1 MVGKINEQDQGDQE
15 NMKNS
20 IAGKKWLAAC
30 ALSLLV
36 SAQALAEDKVTLLL
50 DWFVNP
56 DHAPI
61 VIAEKKGYFAEQGLE
76 VDIQEP
82 ADPSMPP
89 KLVAAGKADMAVTYQ
104 PQLHM
109 QIDEGLPLTRV
120 ATLIATPLNTLV
132 TLKSSNI
139 NSIADL
145 KGKKVGFSVGG
156 FEDILL
162 KVMLKE
168 KGLTFDDVELVNVN
182 WSLSPSLITG
192 KVDAVVGAFRNFELN
207 QLDIEN
213 HPGHAFY
220 VEEEG
225 VPAYDELIMVVNNKD
240 RDHEKYRRFNVAL
253 EKAVQYIVNHPDEAW
268 TVFKD
273 YKPKELDNEL
283 NLRARKDTWP
293 RFALQPGA
301 LGQRRYETFAR
312 FMQEQGLIKN
322 KVPALADYAI
332 EP

>member
-1 MVGKINEQDQGDQE
+1 
-15 NMKNS
+15 MKTLIS
-20 IAGKKWLAAC
+20 GKKYLAAG
-30 ALSLLV
+30 ALSLMM
-36 SAQALAEDKVTLLL
+36 STQALAADKVTLLL

-61 VIAEKKGYFAEQGLE
+61 IIAEKKGYFEAHDLQ
-76 VDIQEP
+76 VNIQEP

-109 QIDEGLPLTRV
+109 QIDEGLPLTRIS
-120 ATLIATPLNTLV
+120 TLIATPLNTLV

-139 NSIADL
+139 TSIADL

-162 KVMLKE
+162 KVMLQHH
-168 KGLTFDDVELVNVN
+168 GLSFDDVEIINVN

-192 KVDAVVGAFRNFELN
+192 NADAVIGAYRNFELN
-207 QLDIEN
+207 QLDIEG

-225 VPAYDELIMVVNNKD
+225 VPSYEELIIVVNNKD
-240 RDHEKYRRFNVAL
+240 RDDDKYRRFNLAM
-253 EKAVQYIVNHPDEAW
+253 EQAVQFIVNHPDEAW
-268 TVFKD
+268 ELFKD
-273 YKPKELDNEL
+273 YKPKELDDEL
-283 NLRARKDTWP
+283 NRRAWKDTLP
-293 RFALQPGA
+293 RFALRPGA
-301 LGQRRYETFAR
+301 LSQRRYADFAD
-312 FMQEQGLIKN
+312 FMKEQGLIN
-322 KVPALADYAI
+322 NTPAVTEYAI

>member
-1 MVGKINEQDQGDQE
+1 
-15 NMKNS
+15 MKTLIS
-20 IAGKKWLAAC
+20 GKKYLAAG
-30 ALSLLV
+30 ALSLIM
-36 SAQALAEDKVTLLL
+36 STQALAADKVTLLL

-61 VIAEKKGYFAEQGLE
+61 IIAEKKGYFEAHDLQ
-76 VDIQEP
+76 VNIQEP

-109 QIDEGLPLTRV
+109 QIDEGLPLTRIS
-120 ATLIATPLNTLV
+120 TLIATPLNTLV

-139 NSIADL
+139 TSIADL

-162 KVMLKE
+162 KVMLQHH
-168 KGLTFDDVELVNVN
+168 GLSFDDVEIINVN

-192 KVDAVVGAFRNFELN
+192 NADAVIGAYRNFELN
-207 QLDIEN
+207 QLDIEG

-225 VPAYDELIMVVNNKD
+225 VPSYEELIIVVNNKD
-240 RDHEKYRRFNVAL
+240 RDDDKYRRFNLAM
-253 EKAVQYIVNHPDEAW
+253 EQAVQFIVNHPDEAW
-268 TVFKD
+268 ELFKD
-273 YKPKELDNEL
+273 YKPKELDDEL
-283 NLRARKDTWP
+283 NRRAWKDTLP
-293 RFALQPGA
+293 RFALRPGA
-301 LGQRRYETFAR
+301 LSQRRYADFAD
-312 FMQEQGLIKN
+312 FMKEQGLIN
-322 KVPALADYAI
+322 NTPAVTEYAI

>member
-1 MVGKINEQDQGDQE
+1 
-15 NMKNS
+15 MKS
-20 IAGKKWLAAC
+20 LFSSKKLLAAG
-30 ALSLLV
+30 ALSLLM

-61 VIAEKKGYFAEQGLE
+61 IIAEKKGYFSEQNLKVE
-76 VDIQEP
+76 IQEP

-109 QIDEGLPLTRV
+109 QIDEGLPLTRIS
-120 ATLIATPLNTLV
+120 TLVATPLNTLV

-139 NSIADL
+139 TSIAEL
-145 KGKKVGFSVGG
+145 KGKKIGFSVGG
-156 FEDILL
+156 FEDVLL
-162 KVMLKE
+162 KVMLRKYD
-168 KGLTFDDVELVNVN
+168 LTFDDVELVNVN

-192 KVDAVVGAFRNFELN
+192 KVDAVIGSYRNFELN

-225 VPAYDELIMVVNNKD
+225 VPSYEELIIVVNNAD
-240 RDHEKYRRFNVAL
+240 RDDDKYRRFNIAMAQ
-253 EKAVQYIVNHPDEAW
+253 AVQYLVNHPDEAW
-268 TVFKD
+268 TLFKD
-273 YKPKELDNEL
+273 YKPAELDDEL
-283 NLRARKDTWP
+283 NRRAWKDTLP
-293 RFALQPGA
+293 RFALRPGA
-301 LGQRRYETFAR
+301 LNHRGYESFAK
-312 FMQEQGLIKN
+312 FMHEQGLIKQ
-322 KVPALADYAI
+322 VPAAVEDYAI

>member
-1 MVGKINEQDQGDQE
+1 
-15 NMKNS
+15 MKKLFAKKLLT
-20 IAGKKWLAAC
+20 AG
-30 ALSLLV
+30 ALSLV
-36 SAQALAEDKVTLLL
+36 MSTQAFGEDKITLLL
-50 DWFVNP
+50 DWFINP

-61 VIAEKKGYFAEQGLE
+61 IIAEKKGYFKEQDLK

-120 ATLIATPLNTLV
+120 STLVATPLNTLV

-139 NSIADL
+139 TSIADL
-145 KGKKVGFSVGG
+145 KGKKIGFSVGG

-162 KVMLKE
+162 KVMLK
-168 KGLTFDDVELVNVN
+168 KYDLTFDDVELVNVN

-192 KVDAVVGAFRNFELN
+192 KVDAVIGSYRNFELN
-207 QLDIEN
+207 QLDIEE

-225 VPAYDELIMVVNNKD
+225 VPSYEELIIVVNNKD
-240 RDHEKYRRFNVAL
+240 REDDKYRRFNIAM
-253 EKAVQYIVNHPDEAW
+253 EQAVQYLINHPEEAW
-268 TVFKD
+268 TMFKD
-273 YKPKELDNEL
+273 YKPAELDDEL
-283 NLRARKDTWP
+283 NRRAWKDTLP
-293 RFALQPGA
+293 RFALRPGA
-301 LGQRRYETFAR
+301 VNHRGYESFAK
-312 FMQEQGLIKN
+312 FMHEQGLIKE
-322 KVPALADYAI
+322 VPAKVADYAI

>member
-1 MVGKINEQDQGDQE
+1 
-15 NMKNS
+15 MKNFS
-20 IAGKKWLAAC
+20 AKKLLTAG
-30 ALSLLV
+30 ALSLLMSTQV
-36 SAQALAEDKVTLLL
+36 LAEDKVTLLL

-61 VIAEKKGYFAEQGLE
+61 IIADKKGYFSEQNLK

-120 ATLIATPLNTLV
+120 STLVATPLNTLV

-139 NSIADL
+139 TSIADL

-156 FEDILL
+156 FEDVLL
-162 KVMLKE
+162 RVMLKTH
-168 KGLTFDDVELVNVN
+168 GLSLDDVELINVN

-192 KVDAVVGAFRNFELN
+192 KVDAVIGSYRNFELN

-213 HPGHAFY
+213 HPGQAFY

-225 VPAYDELIMVVNNKD
+225 VPTYEELIVVVNNKD
-240 RDHEKYRRFNVAL
+240 RDADKFRRFNIAM
-253 EKAVQYIVNHPDEAW
+253 EQAVQYIINHPDEAW

-273 YKPKELDNEL
+273 YKPAELDDEL
-283 NLRARKDTWP
+283 NRRAWKDTLP
-293 RFALQPGA
+293 RFALRPGA
-301 LGQRRYETFAR
+301 LNQRGYESFAK
-312 FMQEQGLIKN
+312 FMHEQGLIK
-322 KVPALADYAI
+322 KEPVAVADYAI

>member
-1 MVGKINEQDQGDQE
+1 
-15 NMKNS
+15 MKKFFAKKLLT
-20 IAGKKWLAAC
+20 AG
-30 ALSLLV
+30 ALSLV
-36 SAQALAEDKVTLLL
+36 MSTQAFAEDKITLLL
-50 DWFVNP
+50 DWFINP

-61 VIAEKKGYFAEQGLE
+61 IIAEKKGYFKEQDLK

-120 ATLIATPLNTLV
+120 STLVATPLNTLV

-139 NSIADL
+139 TSIADL
-145 KGKKVGFSVGG
+145 KGKKIGFSVGG

-162 KVMLKE
+162 KVMLK
-168 KGLTFDDVELVNVN
+168 KYDLTFDDVELVNVN

-192 KVDAVVGAFRNFELN
+192 KVDAVIGSYRNFELN
-207 QLDIEN
+207 QLDIEE

-225 VPAYDELIMVVNNKD
+225 VPSYEELIIVVNNKD
-240 RDHEKYRRFNVAL
+240 REDDKYRRFNIAM
-253 EKAVQYIVNHPDEAW
+253 EQAVQYLINHPDEAW
-268 TVFKD
+268 TMFKD
-273 YKPKELDNEL
+273 YKPAELDDEL
-283 NLRARKDTWP
+283 NRRAWKDTLP
-293 RFALQPGA
+293 RFALRPGA
-301 LGQRRYETFAR
+301 VNHRGYESFAK
-312 FMQEQGLIKN
+312 FMHEQGLIKE
-322 KVPALADYAI
+322 VPAKVADYAI

>member
-1 MVGKINEQDQGDQE
+1 MI
-15 NMKNS
+15 MKNS
-20 IAGKKWLAAC
+20 VLAKKWLAVC
-30 ALSLLV
+30 ALSLCM

-56 DHAPI
+56 DHAAI
-61 VIAEKKGYFAEQGLE
+61 VIAEKKGYFAEQGLT

-139 NSIADL
+139 TSIADL

-162 KVMLKE
+162 KVMLKS
-168 KGLTFDDVELVNVN
+168 KGLSFDDVELVNVN

-207 QLDIEN
+207 QLEIEN
-213 HPGHAFY
+213 YPGHAFY

-225 VPAYDELIMVVNNKD
+225 VPSYDELILVVNNKD
-240 RDHEKYRRFNVAL
+240 RDQDTYRRFNVAL
-253 EKAVQYIVNHPDEAW
+253 EQAVQFIVNHPDDAW
-268 TVFKD
+268 ILFKD
-273 YKPKELDNEL
+273 YKPQELDNEL
-283 NLRARKDTWP
+283 NRRAWKDTLP

-301 LGQRRYETFAR
+301 LGHRRYETFAR
-312 FMQEQGLIKN
+312 FMQEQGLIK
-322 KVPALADYAI
+322 KVPAIEDYAI

>member
-20 IAGKKWLAAC
+20 IAGKKWLATC

-273 YKPKELDNEL
+273 YKSKELDNEL
-283 NLRARKDTWP
+283 NRRAWKDTLP

-322 KVPALADYAI
+322 QVPTLADYAI

>member
-1 MVGKINEQDQGDQE
+1 
-15 NMKNS
+15 MKTLIS
-20 IAGKKWLAAC
+20 GKKYLAAG
-30 ALSLLV
+30 ALSLMM
-36 SAQALAEDKVTLLL
+36 STQALAADKVTLLL

-61 VIAEKKGYFAEQGLE
+61 IIAEKKGYFEAHDLQ
-76 VDIQEP
+76 VNIQEP

-109 QIDEGLPLTRV
+109 QIDEGLPLTRIS
-120 ATLIATPLNTLV
+120 TLIATPLNTLV

-139 NSIADL
+139 TSIADL

-162 KVMLKE
+162 KVMLQHH
-168 KGLTFDDVELVNVN
+168 GLSFDDVEIINVN

-192 KVDAVVGAFRNFELN
+192 NADAVIGAYRNFELN
-207 QLDIEN
+207 QLDIEG
-213 HPGHAFY
+213 HSGHAFY

-225 VPAYDELIMVVNNKD
+225 VPSYEELIFVVNNKD
-240 RDHEKYRRFNVAL
+240 RDDDKYRRFNLAM
-253 EKAVQYIVNHPDEAW
+253 EQAVQFIVNHPDEAW
-268 TVFKD
+268 ELFKD
-273 YKPKELDNEL
+273 YKPKELDDEL
-283 NLRARKDTWP
+283 NRRAWKDTLP
-293 RFALQPGA
+293 RFALRPGA
-301 LGQRRYETFAR
+301 LSQRRYADFAD
-312 FMQEQGLIKN
+312 FMKEQGLIN
-322 KVPALADYAI
+322 NTPAVTEYAI

>member
-1 MVGKINEQDQGDQE
+1 
-15 NMKNS
+15 MKS
-20 IAGKKWLAAC
+20 LFSRKKLLAAG
-30 ALSLLV
+30 ALSLLM
-36 SAQALAEDKVTLLL
+36 STQALAEDKVTLLL

-61 VIAEKKGYFAEQGLE
+61 IIAEQKGYFKDQDLK

-120 ATLIATPLNTLV
+120 TTLIATPLNTLV

-139 NSIADL
+139 SSIADL
-145 KGKKVGFSVGG
+145 KGKKIGFSVSG
-156 FEDILL
+156 FEDVLL
-162 KVMLKE
+162 SVMLQHH
-168 KGLTFDDVELVNVN
+168 GLTMDDVELVNVN

-192 KVDAVVGAFRNFELN
+192 KVDAVIGSYRNFELN

-225 VPAYDELIMVVNNKD
+225 VPTYEELIIVVNNKD
-240 RDHEKYRRFNVAL
+240 RDHDKYRRFNLAL
-253 EKAVQYIVNHPDEAW
+253 EQAVQFIVNHPDEAW
-268 TVFKD
+268 TLFKD
-273 YKPKELDNEL
+273 YKPAELDDEL
-283 NLRARKDTWP
+283 NRRAWKDTLT
-293 RFALQPGA
+293 RFALRPGA
-301 LGQRRYETFAR
+301 LSERSYEAFAK
-312 FMQEQGLIKN
+312 FMQEQKLIKQ
-322 KVPALADYAI
+322 VPTAVADYAI

>member
-1 MVGKINEQDQGDQE
+1 
-15 NMKNS
+15 MKKLFAKKLLT
-20 IAGKKWLAAC
+20 AG
-30 ALSLLV
+30 ALSLAM
-36 SAQALAEDKVTLLL
+36 STQAFAEDKITLLL
-50 DWFVNP
+50 DWFINP

-61 VIAEKKGYFAEQGLE
+61 IIAEKKGYFKDQELK

-120 ATLIATPLNTLV
+120 STLVATPLNTLV

-139 NSIADL
+139 TSISDL
-145 KGKKVGFSVGG
+145 KGKKIGFSVGG
-156 FEDILL
+156 FEDTLL
-162 KVMLKE
+162 KVMLK
-168 KGLTFDDVELVNVN
+168 KYDLTFDDVELINVN

-192 KVDAVVGAFRNFELN
+192 KVDAVIGSYRNFELN

-225 VPAYDELIMVVNNKD
+225 VPSYEELIIVVNNKD
-240 RDHEKYRRFNVAL
+240 RDDDKYRRFNIAM
-253 EKAVQYIVNHPDEAW
+253 EQAVQYLINHPDEAW
-268 TVFKD
+268 TMFKD
-273 YKPKELDNEL
+273 YKPAELDDEL
-283 NLRARKDTWP
+283 NRRAWKDTLP
-293 RFALQPGA
+293 RFALRPGA
-301 LGQRRYETFAR
+301 VNHRGYESFAK
-312 FMQEQGLIKN
+312 FMHEQGLIKQAPTA
-322 KVPALADYAI
+322 VADYAI

>member
-1 MVGKINEQDQGDQE
+1 
-15 NMKNS
+15 MKNFMT
-20 IAGKKWLAAC
+20 KKLLSSAV
-30 ALSLLV
+30 LSLLI
-36 SAQALAEDKVTLLL
+36 STQAVAEDKISLLL

-61 VIAEKKGYFAEQGLE
+61 IIAEQKGYFKEQDLK

-89 KLVAAGKADMAVTYQ
+89 KLVAASKADMAVTYQ

-120 ATLIATPLNTLV
+120 STLVATPLNTLV

-139 NSIADL
+139 TEIADL
-145 KGKKVGFSVGG
+145 KGKKIGFSVGG
-156 FEDILL
+156 FEDVLL
-162 KVMLKE
+162 RVMLKTHGVNLDE
-168 KGLTFDDVELVNVN
+168 VELINVN

-192 KVDAVVGAFRNFELN
+192 KVDAVIGSYRNFELN

-225 VPAYDELIMVVNNKD
+225 VPSYEELIIVVNNKD
-240 RDHEKYRRFNVAL
+240 RGNDKYRRFNIAM
-253 EKAVQYIVNHPDEAW
+253 EKAVQYLINHPEEAW
-268 TVFKD
+268 ELFKN
-273 YKPKELDNEL
+273 YKAAELDDEL
-283 NLRARKDTWP
+283 NRRAWKDTLP
-293 RFALQPGA
+293 RFALRPGA
-301 LGQRRYETFAR
+301 VNQRGYESFAK
-312 FMQEQGLIKN
+312 FMHEQGLIKEAP
-322 KVPALADYAI
+322 KAVADYAI

>member
-1 MVGKINEQDQGDQE
+1 MKKLFAKKLLTVG
-15 NMKNS
+15 
-20 IAGKKWLAAC
+20 
-30 ALSLLV
+30 ALSLV
-36 SAQALAEDKVTLLL
+36 MSTQAFAEDKITLLL
-50 DWFVNP
+50 DWFINP

-61 VIAEKKGYFAEQGLE
+61 IIAEKKGYFKEQDLK

-120 ATLIATPLNTLV
+120 STLVATPLNTLV

-139 NSIADL
+139 TSIADL
-145 KGKKVGFSVGG
+145 KGKKIGFSVGG

-162 KVMLKE
+162 KVMLK
-168 KGLTFDDVELVNVN
+168 KYDLTFDDVELVNVN

-192 KVDAVVGAFRNFELN
+192 KVDAVIGSYRNFELN
-207 QLDIEN
+207 QLDIEE

-225 VPAYDELIMVVNNKD
+225 VPSYEELIIVVNNKD
-240 RDHEKYRRFNVAL
+240 REDDKYRRFNIAM
-253 EKAVQYIVNHPDEAW
+253 EQAVQYLINHPEEAW
-268 TVFKD
+268 TMFKD
-273 YKPKELDNEL
+273 YKPAELDDEL
-283 NLRARKDTWP
+283 NRRAWKDTLP
-293 RFALQPGA
+293 RFALRPGA
-301 LGQRRYETFAR
+301 VNHRGYESFAK
-312 FMQEQGLIKN
+312 FMHEQGLIKE
-322 KVPALADYAI
+322 VPAKVADYAI

>member
-1 MVGKINEQDQGDQE
+1 
-15 NMKNS
+15 MKKFFE
-20 IAGKKWLAAC
+20 KKLLMTAA
-30 ALSLLV
+30 ASLV
-36 SAQALAEDKVTLLL
+36 MSSQAFAEDKITLVL

-61 VIAEKKGYFAEQGLE
+61 IIAEKKGYFKEQELS

-120 ATLIATPLNTLV
+120 STLVATPLNTLV

-139 NSIADL
+139 TSVAEL
-145 KGKKVGFSVGG
+145 KGKKIGFSVGG
-156 FEDILL
+156 FEDVLL
-162 KVMLKE
+162 RVMLKTH
-168 KGLTFDDVELVNVN
+168 GLTFDDVELVNVN

-192 KVDAVVGAFRNFELN
+192 KVDAVIGSYRNFELN

-213 HPGHAFY
+213 HPGYAFY

-225 VPAYDELIMVVNNKD
+225 VPSYEELIIVVNNKD
-240 RDHEKYRRFNVAL
+240 RDNDKYRRFNIAM
-253 EKAVQYIVNHPDEAW
+253 KQAVQYLVNHPDEAW
-268 TVFKD
+268 TMFKD
-273 YKPKELDNEL
+273 YKPAELDDEL
-283 NLRARKDTWP
+283 NRRAWKDTLP
-293 RFALQPGA
+293 RFALRPGA
-301 LGQRRYETFAR
+301 VNHRGYESFAN
-312 FMQEQGLIKN
+312 FMHEQGLIKQ
-322 KVPALADYAI
+322 VPTAVEDYAI

>member
-1 MVGKINEQDQGDQE
+1 MKKFFAKKLLTVG
-15 NMKNS
+15 
-20 IAGKKWLAAC
+20 
-30 ALSLLV
+30 ALSLV
-36 SAQALAEDKVTLLL
+36 MSTQAFAEDKITLLL
-50 DWFVNP
+50 DWFINP

-61 VIAEKKGYFAEQGLE
+61 IIAEKKGYFKEQDLK

-120 ATLIATPLNTLV
+120 STLVATPLNTLV

-139 NSIADL
+139 TSIADL
-145 KGKKVGFSVGG
+145 KGKKIGFSVGG

-162 KVMLKE
+162 KVMLK
-168 KGLTFDDVELVNVN
+168 KYDLTFDDVELVNVN

-192 KVDAVVGAFRNFELN
+192 KVDAVIGSYRNFELN
-207 QLDIEN
+207 QLDIEE

-225 VPAYDELIMVVNNKD
+225 VPSYEELIIVVNNKD
-240 RDHEKYRRFNVAL
+240 REDDKYRRFNIAM
-253 EKAVQYIVNHPDEAW
+253 EQAVQYLINHPEEAW
-268 TVFKD
+268 TMFKD
-273 YKPKELDNEL
+273 YKPAELDDEL
-283 NLRARKDTWP
+283 NRRAWKDTLP
-293 RFALQPGA
+293 RFALRPGA
-301 LGQRRYETFAR
+301 VNHRGYESFAK
-312 FMQEQGLIKN
+312 FMHEQGLIKE
-322 KVPALADYAI
+322 VPAKVADYAI

>member
-1 MVGKINEQDQGDQE
+1 
-15 NMKNS
+15 MKTLIS
-20 IAGKKWLAAC
+20 GKKYLAAG
-30 ALSLLV
+30 ALSLIM
-36 SAQALAEDKVTLLL
+36 STQALAADKVTLLL

-61 VIAEKKGYFAEQGLE
+61 IIAEKKGYFEEHDLQ
-76 VDIQEP
+76 VNIQEP

-109 QIDEGLPLTRV
+109 QIDEGLPLTRIS
-120 ATLIATPLNTLV
+120 TLIATPLNTLV

-139 NSIADL
+139 TSIADL

-162 KVMLKE
+162 KVMLQHH
-168 KGLTFDDVELVNVN
+168 GLSFDDVEIINVN

-192 KVDAVVGAFRNFELN
+192 NADAVIGAYRNFELN
-207 QLDIEN
+207 QLDIEG

-225 VPAYDELIMVVNNKD
+225 VPSYEELIIVVNNKD
-240 RDHEKYRRFNVAL
+240 RDDDKYRRFNLAM
-253 EKAVQYIVNHPDEAW
+253 EQAVQFIVNHPDEAW
-268 TVFKD
+268 ELFKD
-273 YKPKELDNEL
+273 YKPKELDDEL
-283 NLRARKDTWP
+283 NRRAWKDTLP
-293 RFALQPGA
+293 RFALRPGA
-301 LGQRRYETFAR
+301 LSQRRYADFAD
-312 FMQEQGLIKN
+312 FMKEQGLIN
-322 KVPALADYAI
+322 NTPAVTEYAI